1 MAPQG
6 DTKSMT
12 LRIDETLA
20 ERVRTIA
27 EVEETT
33 VSDVI
38 RDALAEHV
46 ERRRSDPGVSDDAQ
60 AQPSAPSGTAEHA
73 RRRLSDL
80 SRTRRC
86 ACHRVRGSR
95 A

>member
-1 MAPQG
+1 MASQG

-12 LRIDETLA
+12 LRIDENLA

-46 ERRRSDPGVSDDAQ
+46 ERRRRDPEFQ
-60 AQPSAPSGTAEHA
+60 AMLTRNL
-73 RRRLSDL
+73 RRHEELLKLLAD
-80 SRTRRC
+80 
-86 ACHRVRGSR
+86 G
-95 A
+95 

>member
-1 MAPQG
+1 MLEMTTSLEEEQMAPSG

-12 LRIDETLA
+12 LRIDKALA

-27 EVEETT
+27 EVEDST

-46 ERRRSDPGVSDDAQ
+46 ERRRRDPEFQ
-60 AQPSAPSGTAEHA
+60 TMLKRNL
-73 RRRLSDL
+73 RRHEELLNMLADS
-80 SRTRRC
+80 
-86 ACHRVRGSR
+86 
-95 A
+95 

>member
-12 LRIDETLA
+12 LRIDEALA

-46 ERRRSDPGVSDDAQ
+46 ERRRRDPEFQ
-60 AQPSAPSGTAEHA
+60 TRLQRNL
-73 RRRLSDL
+73 RRHEELLNMLAD
-80 SRTRRC
+80 
-86 ACHRVRGSR
+86 G
-95 A
+95 

>member
-1 MAPQG
+1 MAPRG

-12 LRIDETLA
+12 LRIDENLA
-20 ERVRTIA
+20 ERVRTVA

-46 ERRRSDPGVSDDAQ
+46 ERRRRDPEFQ
-60 AQPSAPSGTAEHA
+60 AMLKRNL
-73 RRRLSDL
+73 RRHEEMLSMLAD
-80 SRTRRC
+80 
-86 ACHRVRGSR
+86 G
-95 A
+95 

>member
-1 MAPQG
+1 MASQG

-12 LRIDETLA
+12 LRIDEALA
-20 ERVRTIA
+20 EKVRTIA

-46 ERRRSDPGVSDDAQ
+46 ERRRRDPEFQ
-60 AQPSAPSGTAEHA
+60 TMLQRNL
-73 RRRLSDL
+73 RRHEELLSMLAD
-80 SRTRRC
+80 
-86 ACHRVRGSR
+86 G
-95 A
+95 

>member
-12 LRIDETLA
+12 LRIDENLA
-20 ERVRTIA
+20 ERIRTIA
-27 EVEETT
+27 EVEDTT

-46 ERRRSDPGVSDDAQ
+46 ERRRRDPEFQ
-60 AQPSAPSGTAEHA
+60 AMLERNL
-73 RRRLSDL
+73 RRHEELLSMLAD
-80 SRTRRC
+80 
-86 ACHRVRGSR
+86 G
-95 A
+95 

>member
-1 MAPQG
+1 MASQG

-12 LRIDETLA
+12 LRIDEALA

-27 EVEETT
+27 EVEDTT

-46 ERRRSDPGVSDDAQ
+46 ERRRRDPGFQ
-60 AQPSAPSGTAEHA
+60 TMLKRNL
-73 RRRLSDL
+73 RRHEELLSMLAD
-80 SRTRRC
+80 
-86 ACHRVRGSR
+86 G
-95 A
+95 

>member
-1 MAPQG
+1 MAPQE

-12 LRIDETLA
+12 LRIDENLA

-38 RDALAEHV
+38 RDALSEHV
-46 ERRRSDPGVSDDAQ
+46 ERRRRDPEFQ
-60 AQPSAPSGTAEHA
+60 AMLKRNL
-73 RRRLSDL
+73 RRHEELLSMLAD
-80 SRTRRC
+80 
-86 ACHRVRGSR
+86 G
-95 A
+95 

>member
-1 MAPQG
+1 MASQG

-12 LRIDETLA
+12 LRIDEALA

-27 EVEETT
+27 EVEDTT

-46 ERRRSDPGVSDDAQ
+46 ERRRRDLEFQ
-60 AQPSAPSGTAEHA
+60 TMLKRNL
-73 RRRLSDL
+73 RRHEELLSMLAD
-80 SRTRRC
+80 
-86 ACHRVRGSR
+86 G
-95 A
+95 

>member
-1 MAPQG
+1 MAPSG

-12 LRIDETLA
+12 LRVDKALA

-27 EVEETT
+27 EVEGST

-46 ERRRSDPGVSDDAQ
+46 ERRRRDPEFQ
-60 AQPSAPSGTAEHA
+60 TML
-73 RRRLSDL
+73 RRNLRRHEELLSMLAD
-80 SRTRRC
+80 
-86 ACHRVRGSR
+86 G
-95 A
+95 

>member
-1 MAPQG
+1 MTPQG

-12 LRIDETLA
+12 LRIDEALA

-27 EVEETT
+27 EVEDTT

-46 ERRRSDPGVSDDAQ
+46 ERRRRDPEFQ
-60 AQPSAPSGTAEHA
+60 TMLKRNL
-73 RRRLSDL
+73 RRHEELLSMLAD
-80 SRTRRC
+80 
-86 ACHRVRGSR
+86 G
-95 A
+95 